1 MSKKLNFLV
10 IVDMQ
15 NDFIDK
21 ALGSEAA
28 QAIVPNVVNKI
39 KTDGDNIDYII
50 TTQDY
55 HNDHY
60 SETQEGKKLPVDHC
74 IAGTL
79 GVQLNE
85 EVQKAII
92 GWCQKP
98 KKDFTSWINVTKPA
112 FGSLDLPTDII
123 RLMEANNV
131 HHADITIC
139 GLCTNMCVIACT
151 FCVQGGLFNNLNYN
165 ADITVDAAC
174 CAGTSDVM
182 HNAALDVMESCLINV
197 INR

>member
-1 MSKKLNFLV
+1 MKKNLNILV

-21 ALGSEAA
+21 ALGSVAA
-28 QAIVPNVVNKI
+28 QAVVPNIVNKLQ
-39 KTDGDNIDYII
+39 KDGDDIDYII

-55 HNDHY
+55 HNDRY
-60 SETQEGKKLPVDHC
+60 LETQEGKKLPVNHC

-85 EVQKAII
+85 EIQRAILE
-92 GWCQKP
+92 WCHKP
-98 KKDFTSWINVTKPA
+98 KKSFTSWVNVTKPA
-112 FGSLDLPTDII
+112 FGSLDLPERII
-123 RLMEANNV
+123 QIMKDNDVHNAN
-131 HHADITIC
+131 ITVC
-139 GLCTNMCVIACT
+139 GLCTDMCVIACT
-151 FCVQGGLFNNLNYN
+151 LCIQGGLFNNLDYN
-165 ADITVDAAC
+165 ADITVDALC
-174 CAGTSDVM
+174 CAGTSDAK